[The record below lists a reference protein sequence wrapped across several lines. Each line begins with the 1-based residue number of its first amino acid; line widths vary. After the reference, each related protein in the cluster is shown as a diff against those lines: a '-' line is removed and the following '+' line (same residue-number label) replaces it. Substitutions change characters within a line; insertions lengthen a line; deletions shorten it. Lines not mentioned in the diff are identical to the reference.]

1 MLDILNKEEQSID
14 ISDVHM
20 TQIKEYLA
28 ILDLI
33 KEIDLEYLP
42 EVNQKSKIV
51 VVTQPGLRY
60 AQAEA
65 IVENLLLD
73 EKFQELDIQKR
84 THILE
89 RLLSEIRGRM
99 MEDIVLLETKLAK
112 KDKHV
117 FKLQFPIGEFDMVV
131 QDPKTL
137 SCEIYEIKY
146 SKVRACEQYRHISNE
161 EKCAMTTHRYG
172 NITGRYVIYRGEN
185 TEMDTIQYLNVE
197 DYLKSL

>member
-1 MLDILNKEEQSID
+1 
-14 ISDVHM
+14 
-20 TQIKEYLA
+20 
-28 ILDLI
+28 
-33 KEIDLEYLP
+33 
-42 EVNQKSKIV
+42 
-51 VVTQPGLRY
+51 
-60 AQAEA
+60 
-65 IVENLLLD
+65 
-73 EKFQELDIQKR
+73 
-84 THILE
+84 
-89 RLLSEIRGRM
+89 

-146 SKVRACEQYRHISNE
+146 SKERACEQYRHINDE

-185 TEMDTIQYLNVE
+185 AEMDTIQYLNVE
-197 DYLKSL
+197 DYLKVCRDQIEAIFMNRLLFCIPKHGMMGIPII